1 MCQTFIDIYS
11 VNNILTVQQ
20 SIVTVVLKIESVNEL
35 ILQPNLYMFWAI
47 SLDRIGIVVLG
58 NFIEPDWYRF
68 PIEQADLIRF

>member
-1 MCQTFIDIYS
+1 M
-11 VNNILTVQQ
+11 
-20 SIVTVVLKIESVNEL
+20 VLKIEPVNEL

-68 PIEQADLIRF
+68 SIEQADLIRF